1 MNKAEAVNPERVSTG
16 IEGLD
21 YILKGGLP
29 RNRLYLVE
37 GNPGTG
43 KTTMGLQFLLDGE
56 SKGERGIYITLSE
69 SRGELVAV
77 GQSHGWN
84 LESLTIHDLT
94 VDGES
99 LTDDSRYTIFHPSEV
114 ELDETTRAVLD
125 EVERIKPKR
134 VVFDS
139 LSEMRMLADNPL
151 RFRRQILAL
160 KQYFIGKECT
170 VMLLDDRAAEASDRE
185 LESIAHGV
193 ISLEYV
199 ATEYGKQRHHLRVVK
214 MRGVKFQSG
223 SHDFNIETGGIVVF
237 PRLTGEDGEHSF
249 KPGVLMSESSELEE
263 LLGGLD
269 YGTSTILIGPA
280 GIGKSTMAMM
290 YACTA
295 AKNGERAAVYLFD
308 ESVET
313 LYKRTSAIGLD
324 VKGCVESG
332 LITIRQIKL
341 AELTPGELAHLVSQE
356 VEKNDTRV
364 VVIDSVN
371 GYLMATP
378 QERFLMMQFHELL
391 AYLNRRGII
400 SFLIV
405 GQYGLVGA
413 MQTPIDISYMADTVV
428 LLRYFEA
435 AGKVRQAIS
444 VLKKRTGKHE
454 RTIREFRIDEGGIQ
468 LGQPL
473 TEFRGV
479 LSGIPVYQGKM
490 EGLMEQGGDSREE

>member
-1 MNKAEAVNPERVSTG
+1 MDKAEVINSERVSTG

-29 RNRLYLVE
+29 QNRLYLVE

-43 KTTMGLQFLLDGE
+43 KTTMGLQFLLEGE
-56 SKGERGIYITLSE
+56 RKGEKGLYITLSE
-69 SRGELVAV
+69 SKEELIAV
-77 GQSHGWN
+77 GHSHGWN

-94 VDGES
+94 VSGES

-125 EVERIKPKR
+125 EVERIKPRR

-139 LSEMRMLADNPL
+139 LSEMRMLAANPL

-160 KQYFIGKECT
+160 KQYFMGKECT
-170 VMLLDDRAAEASDRE
+170 VMLLDDRASEASDRE

-199 ATEYGKQRHHLRVVK
+199 PTEYGKQRHHLRVVK

-237 PRLTGEDGEHSF
+237 PRLTGEENGKTF
-249 KPGVLMSESSELEE
+249 QPGILMSESTELEE

-290 YACTA
+290 YACAA
-295 AKNGERAAVYLFD
+295 AKKGERAAIYMFD

-313 LYKRTSAIGLD
+313 LYKRTSAVGLD
-324 VKGCVESG
+324 VRGCVESG
-332 LITIRQIKL
+332 SITVRQIKL
-341 AELTPGELAHLVSQE
+341 AELTPGELAYLISQE
-356 VEKNDTRV
+356 VEQNNTRV

-391 AYLNRRGII
+391 AYLNRRGIV
-400 SFLIV
+400 SFLVV
-405 GQYGLVGA
+405 GQYGLVGT

-435 AGKVRQAIS
+435 QGEVRQAIS

-454 RTIREFRIDEGGIQ
+454 RTIREFRIDKGGIQ

-473 TEFRGV
+473 SDFRGV
-479 LSGIPVYQGKM
+479 LSGIPVYQGKV
-490 EGLMEQGGDSREE
+490 EGLMGQGGNDEE